1 MAIETMGDG
10 GFMVTGEHIQVYQLL
25 ALKARLKIEAVGLGF
40 RGRST
45 LSIVKDLTGLRAR
58 SAKDM
63 VPKYED
69 WLRERGILADKEV

>member
-10 GFMVTGEHIQVYQLL
+10 GFVVTGEHIQVYQLL
-25 ALKARLKIEAVGLGF
+25 ALKARLKIEAAGLGF

-45 LSIVKDLTGLRAR
+45 LSIVKQMTGLRAR

-63 VPKYED
+63 VPKYEE
-69 WLRERGILADKEV
+69 WLRDQGILADKEV